1 MDLEHSFDND
11 RFGYNENATD
21 CRLRFDGLP
30 LGEGACSFLLSLSPS
45 DIHLSSF
52 GPTSCDNDVPE
63 DVFLC
68 SSYVDEMGAFPSMLP
83 VLLCRLISECAIKS
97 GVFAI
102 VDDVN
107 PGGYTLLLEK
117 Q

>member
-1 MDLEHSFDND
+1 MQVFGVAGTSVVACVWFIIVTSMSHEHWMS
-11 RFGYNENATD
+11 
-21 CRLRFDGLP
+21 P
-30 LGEGACSFLLSLSPS
+30 LLVALTPIVFSV
-45 DIHLSSF
+45 SSI
-52 GPTSCDNDVPE
+52 PTVKTPSCDNDVPE

-68 SSYVDEMGAFPSMLP
+68 SSYVYEMGAFPSMLP
-83 VLLCRLISECAIKS
+83 VLLCRLISEGSIKP
-97 GVFAI
+97 GGFAI